1 MVWARGE
8 SAGRQPVVCWCGGM
22 SERKPY
28 PSDLSDEQWSL
39 IEPVITAWKD
49 RHRSVSGHQGAY
61 AIREIVNAILYQ
73 GRTGCQWAYLPHDL
87 PPKSATYY
95 YFAAWRDDGT
105 DQVIHELLR
114 CQVREKARRL
124 EDPTLVVLDTQ
135 SVHVAAGVPASTTG
149 LDAAKRVPGRK
160 RGLAVDVLGL
170 VIAVTVLAANTHD
183 NAAGIALLDLVT
195 EHTGGTVRKALVD
208 QGFKNQVAV
217 HGTRLGIGI
226 ETVERNPQETGFVP
240 QTKRWRVEQT
250 YGILILHR
258 RLVRDYEHR
267 PSSSASR
274 VYWAMTHVIVRRLTS
289 VNTPTRRDAQAV
301 SA

>member
-1 MVWARGE
+1 
-8 SAGRQPVVCWCGGM
+8 M

-28 PSDLSDEQWSL
+28 PSDLSDEQWAL

-61 AIREIVNAILYQ
+61 AMREIVNSILYQ

-114 CQVREKARRL
+114 CQVRERARRL

-135 SVHVAAGVPASTTG
+135 SVHAAAGVPASTTG
-149 LDAAKRVPGRK
+149 RDPAKKVPGRK

-170 VIAVTVLAANTHD
+170 VIAVTVLAASAHD
-183 NAAGIALLDLVT
+183 NAAGVALLDQVA
-195 EHTGGTVRKALVD
+195 ENAGGTVEKALVD
-208 QGFKNQVAV
+208 QGFKKAV
-217 HGTRLGIGI
+217 VDHGTALGVDVQI
-226 ETVERNPQETGFVP
+226 VERNPQDTGFVP
-240 QTKRWRVEQT
+240 QPKRWRVEQT

-258 RLVRDYEHR
+258 RLVRDYEHH
-267 PSSSASR
+267 PASSASR
-274 VYWAMTHVIVRRLTS
+274 VYWAMTQVMVRRLTGA
-289 VNTPTRRDAQAV
+289 NTPTWREAQAV